1 MYSMGHDVYGLWIQ
15 VFFKT
20 QVYAGSDYIKHPLT
34 QLVQMECSFPLILSS
49 KDSSFAIVGVA
60 CQARCDPS
68 VQTASELG
76 LFAALFST
84 NWKNP

>member
-1 MYSMGHDVYGLWIQ
+1 MCHDVYGLWIP

-20 QVYAGSDYIKHPLT
+20 QVDAGSDYIKHPLT

-60 CQARCDPS
+60 CQARCDAF

-84 NWKNP
+84 H